1 MRRLVTAACLALCLP
16 ALPIRADDLDAQATA
31 AFSDGFQG
39 ACSGAFLEDGSLI
52 EPPQRFEVTMPVTYS
67 DPERAVLWLFRC
79 NIGAYNVQAV
89 PLLWTEYD
97 GIRPA
102 PVTRPDLQV
111 INEVPDDYESPVKEV
126 RILGW
131 SASTMVVNPEFD
143 AASQTLRATGY
154 WRGMGDA
161 SDSSVWRLVDGAF
174 RLVRFDVDA
183 SYDGEI
189 NPTNLLALE

>member
-1 MRRLVTAACLALCLP
+1 MRPSALALALCLAAPP
-16 ALPIRADDLDAQATA
+16 ALADDLTARATDVFRA
-31 AFSDGFQG
+31 AFDETCYS
-39 ACSGAFLEDGSLI
+39 AFLEDGGLI
-52 EPPQRFEVTMPVTYS
+52 DPPQRFDLRMPMTYS
-67 DPERAVLWLFRC
+67 DPENAVLWLFRC

-89 PLLWTEYD
+89 PMLWTEYD

-111 INEVPDDYESPVKEV
+111 INEVPDDYESPVKEL

-131 SASTMVVNPEFD
+131 SASNMVVNPEFD

-189 NPTNLLALE
+189 NPTSLLALE